1 MDKTPTE
8 IESILMNFDFDN
20 IVASLGEL
28 GIQVKNPD
36 GTFRNFSD
44 VMKELSVVWDKLNL
58 GKGK

>member
-1 MDKTPTE
+1 
-8 IESILMNFDFDN
+8 MNFDFDN

-44 VMKELSVVWDKLNL
+44 VILVSIETITQESTGLALCERQERIISSL
-58 GKGK
+58 G